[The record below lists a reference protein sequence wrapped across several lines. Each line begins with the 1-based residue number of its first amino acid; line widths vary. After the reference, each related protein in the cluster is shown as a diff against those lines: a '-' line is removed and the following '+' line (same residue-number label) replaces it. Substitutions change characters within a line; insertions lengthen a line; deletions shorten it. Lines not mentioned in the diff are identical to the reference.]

1 MASGQLSHDAGCMG
15 VARPQGTR
23 RTASRDAAASRSV
36 RATRLAQVSA
46 PAAPATVLVFS
57 QRAEVRAAVRTALG
71 RSPAPD
77 VGPLTY
83 VECATGDE
91 VVAAVDAGGI
101 DLCVLDGEAQPT
113 GGMGI
118 SRQLKYEI
126 ADCPAL
132 VVLIARQADRWL
144 AHWSLADAT
153 LAYPVDPLT
162 AADVVAEL
170 LRERLAQRSVV
181 RR

>member
-1 MASGQLSHDAGCMG
+1 VS
-15 VARPQGTR
+15 
-23 RTASRDAAASRSV
+23 DAAV
-36 RATRLAQVSA
+36 
-46 PAAPATVLVFS
+46 PATVLVFS
-57 QRAEVRAAVRTALG
+57 PRAEVRAAVRTALG
-71 RSPAPD
+71 RSPAAR

-83 VECATGDE
+83 VECETGDE

-153 LAYPVDPLT
+153 LAYPIDPLT
-162 AADVVAEL
+162 AADVVATL
-170 LRERLAQRSVV
+170 LRDRAGQRPAV

>member
-1 MASGQLSHDAGCMG
+1 
-15 VARPQGTR
+15 V
-23 RTASRDAAASRSV
+23 SV
-36 RATRLAQVSA
+36 D
-46 PAAPATVLVFS
+46 AAPATVLVFS
-57 QRAEVRAAVRTALG
+57 QRAEVRSAVRTALG
-71 RSPAPD
+71 SAPAAD

-101 DLCVLDGEAQPT
+101 DLCLLDGEAQPT

-118 SRQLKYEI
+118 SRQLKNEI
-126 ADCPAL
+126 ADCPQL

-144 AHWSLADAT
+144 AHWSMADAT
-153 LAYPVDPLT
+153 LAYPIDPLT
-162 AADVVAEL
+162 AAEVVAGL
-170 LRERLAQRSVV
+170 LRGRAAQRPAV

>member
-1 MASGQLSHDAGCMG
+1 MS
-15 VARPQGTR
+15 P
-23 RTASRDAAASRSV
+23 AAD
-36 RATRLAQVSA
+36 
-46 PAAPATVLVFS
+46 PAAPASVLVYS
-57 QRAEVRAAVRTALG
+57 HRPEVRTAVRTAVG
-71 RSPAPD
+71 RRPAAD

-144 AHWSLADAT
+144 AHWSLADAS
-153 LAYPVDPLT
+153 LAYPIDPLT
-162 AADVVAEL
+162 AADLVAGL
-170 LRERLAQRSVV
+170 LRDRAARRPV
-181 RR
+181 RN